1 MGRAARLGGWHGL
14 CPRPRSYECSTDQG
28 EKAVSQISRKTAL
41 RARPEPNQVI
51 NPKTNQPKT
60 ETQKREKE
68 SRKQSKTSMLVR
80 DEHNAHPTDLPQKE
94 HSVLATD
101 PSA

>member
-1 MGRAARLGGWHGL
+1 M
-14 CPRPRSYECSTDQG
+14 SVTVT
-28 EKAVSQISRKTAL
+28 VSQISRKTAL